1 MMSEPPPPGK
11 CFRMNAEGELP
22 TCAWDG
28 QRWSASYDGF
38 GDFGGGAAA
47 GPPSGFVAL
56 LVLGLLVGLGLTVW
70 RVMLAR
76 QVARQSGM
84 SENQATA
91 VTLLGDNGLEATYLA
106 GNLRSRPAAEPPPA
120 PGATAA
126 TAPVP
131 RTAEARLR
139 ELQELR
145 DEGLLTPEEY
155 DARRTAVLDSV

>member
-22 TCAWDG
+22 
-28 QRWSASYDGF
+28 
-38 GDFGGGAAA
+38 
-47 GPPSGFVAL
+47 
-56 LVLGLLVGLGLTVW
+56 
-70 RVMLAR
+70 
-76 QVARQSGM
+76 
-84 SENQATA
+84 
-91 VTLLGDNGLEATYLA
+91 
-106 GNLRSRPAAEPPPA
+106 PA
-120 PGATAA
+120 PGATTA